1 MSITSIIFI
10 SLIYSSLT
18 SQPIIPKEGPTYHS
32 YYLNKPL
39 LRGSGSS
46 LEIIQSS
53 LNTKLKVDGEETIY
67 SFTLK
72 AQGLPTNSYYK
83 SYYLTFGKSGTY
95 TLLNVEFKKK
105 NGECTQNGSQFL
117 FSFKLFNNEEID
129 IILTYKIQDTNLFDL
144 YRFEKVQLSFS
155 KGYPGSMT
163 ITVDN
168 QLSIIGTKNGI
179 LKKFDNAYIWSGI
192 VPSDGISDFVIVGL
206 NSIKWKSYY
215 KGTLTSSKLFW
226 SQFRIPKYLLGG
238 NNKFS
243 YYEISNNH
251 GNIVDGVNIIDVD
264 NSYVLTQNDVN
275 PAFYQI
281 NADFSTSISFDWEI
295 PNNFIPDIQQQNQQ
309 KIWHNKF

>member
-168 QLSIIGTKNGI
+168 QLSIIG
-179 LKKFDNAYIWSGI
+179 KK
-192 VPSDGISDFVIVGL
+192 
-206 NSIKWKSYY
+206 K
-215 KGTLTSSKLFW
+215 
-226 SQFRIPKYLLGG
+226 
-238 NNKFS
+238 
-243 YYEISNNH
+243 
-251 GNIVDGVNIIDVD
+251 
-264 NSYVLTQNDVN
+264 
-275 PAFYQI
+275 
-281 NADFSTSISFDWEI
+281 
-295 PNNFIPDIQQQNQQ
+295 
-309 KIWHNKF
+309 KI